1 MKLFYRISDKSF
13 NKSKLIGSTKEVCL
27 MNFCKAFAEVIFS
40 DLSEEYVP
48 PIMVLA
54 DNCER
59 KTIKMIQEAG
69 LPVTVTSEGNAGSLR
84 KAIEIALEYDDD
96 ELVYFC
102 EDDYLHLGSAPKII
116 EEGIKRADYVTLYDH
131 PDKYTRNYNGGEFS
145 KVIKT
150 ASSHWRYTVS
160 TCMTFGTKV
169 GKLREDKDIWFDDE
183 MTGEFVPHDHHIFGK
198 LNEKGRR
205 LAVAIP
211 GVACHVDLTFSGTV
225 NAMLMEHWAIDMMI
239 DELTA
244 ELEEYWDKR
253 RPVVVSKSDK
263 EKVPKYMQEYID
275 YCKLRD
281 SMIKDKVAQEK
292 LLALDALRQQ
302 IKKT

>member
-13 NKSKLIGSTKEVCL
+13 NKSKLIGATKEVCL

-40 DLSEEYVP
+40 GFSPTDEEYVP

-59 KTIKMIQEAG
+59 KTIKMIKETG
-69 LPVTVTSEGNAGSLR
+69 MPVTTTSEGNAGSLR

-102 EDDYLHLGSAPKII
+102 EDDYLHLGSAPKIL

-150 ASSHWRYTVS
+150 ASSHWRYTAS

-225 NAMLMEHWAIDMMI
+225 NVMLMEHWAIDLMI
-239 DELTA
+239 DELMC
-244 ELEEYWDKR
+244 ELDGYEIKLPMNEA
-253 RPVVVSKSDK
+253 K
-263 EKVPKYMQEYID
+263 EWFEMRES
-275 YCKLRD
+275 LL
-281 SMIKDKVAQEK
+281 KDKTSQEK

>member
-239 DELTA
+239 GELTA

-253 RPVVVSKSDK
+253 RPLDALSPSGHEEFQK
-263 EKVPKYMQEYID
+263 YID
-275 YCKLRD
+275 YCRLRD
-281 SMIKDKVAQEK
+281 SMIKDKVSQEK

-302 IKKT
+302 IKKA

>member
-13 NKSKLIGSTKEVCL
+13 EKQKLIGATKEVCL
-27 MNFCKAFAEVIFS
+27 MNFCKAFAGVIFS
-40 DLSEEYVP
+40 GFSETDDSYVP

-59 KTIKMIQEAG
+59 KTIKMIQETG

-84 KAIEIALEYDDD
+84 KAIEIALEYDDN

-102 EDDYLHLGSAPKII
+102 EDDYLHLGSAPKLI

-150 ASSHWRYTVS
+150 ASSHWRYTAS
-160 TCMTFGTKV
+160 TCMTFSTKV
-169 GKLREDKDIWFDDE
+169 GTLREDKDIWFNYE
-183 MTGEFVPHDHHIFGK
+183 FTGEHVPHDHHIFGK

-225 NAMLMEHWAIDMMI
+225 NAMLLEHWAIDMMI
-239 DELTA
+239 DELSQ
-244 ELEEYWDKR
+244 ELNLVEMTFPADTREW
-253 RPVVVSKSDK
+253 SDWQDMK
-263 EKVPKYMQEYID
+263 ES
-275 YCKLRD
+275 LL
-281 SMIKDKVAQEK
+281 KDKVAQEK

-302 IKKT
+302 IKKA

>member
-1 MKLFYRISDKSF
+1 MKILYRISDKSF
-13 NKSKLIGSTKEVCL
+13 EKSKLIGATKEVCL
-27 MNFCKAFAEVIFS
+27 MNFCKAFADVLFNGFG
-40 DLSEEYVP
+40 DLAYVP
-48 PIMVLA
+48 PVKIIA

-59 KTIKMIQEAG
+59 KTIKMIQETG
-69 LPVTVTSEGNAGSLR
+69 LPVTSTSEGNAGSLR
-84 KAIEIALEYDDD
+84 KAIEIALEEDDD

-102 EDDYLHLGSAPKII
+102 EDDYLHLGSAPKLL

-150 ASSHWRYTVS
+150 ASSHWRYTAS

-169 GKLREDKDIWFDDE
+169 GKLREDKDIWFNDE

-225 NAMLMEHWAIDMMI
+225 NAMLIEHWAIDMMG
-239 DELTA
+239 DELSQ
-244 ELEEYWDKR
+244 ELDEIQSQL
-253 RPVVVSKSDK
+253 PAK
-263 EKVPKYMQEYID
+263 EKSKWRNMRGSLLFEKTGQE
-275 YCKLRD
+275 R
-281 SMIKDKVAQEK
+281 

-302 IKKT
+302 IKKA

>member
-1 MKLFYRISDKSF
+1 
-13 NKSKLIGSTKEVCL
+13 
-27 MNFCKAFAEVIFS
+27 MNFCKAFADVIFNGFS
-40 DLSEEYVP
+40 ALDYVP

-59 KTIKMIQEAG
+59 KTIKMIQETG
-69 LPVTVTSEGNAGSLR
+69 LPVTPTSEGNAGSLK
-84 KAIEIALEYDDD
+84 KAIEVALEYDDD

-102 EDDYLHLGSAPKII
+102 EDDYLHLGSAPKLL

-150 ASSHWRYTVS
+150 ASSHWRYTAS

-169 GKLREDKDIWFDDE
+169 GTLREDKDIWFDYE

-239 DELTA
+239 DELMC
-244 ELEEYWDKR
+244 ELDGYEINL
-253 RPVVVSKSDK
+253 S
-263 EKVPKYMQEYID
+263 ID
-275 YCKLRD
+275 EGIEWLKMRESLL
-281 SMIKDKVAQEK
+281 KDKVAQEK
-292 LLALDALRQQ
+292 LMALDALRQQ